1 MSDTSIAARIWNLCH
16 VLRDDGIVYHKYLS
30 ELTYLIFLKTAAE
43 TGAESALPEGCRWD
57 DLLGQPK
64 KGLLSFY
71 RKMLTKLGED
81 ADDENVRAIFSFPTT
96 VFSHD
101 ENLEKVVSGIQ
112 SLDWHSATKDGL
124 GTIYEALLER
134 NATEARSGAGQYF
147 TPRALVDSMVRL
159 LAPGPGDT
167 VQDPSAGTGGFLISA
182 HEFIREKVSR
192 KSYTATPPTFS
203 GIEIEHDTYRLCL
216 MNIFLHQ
223 MNGRIIHGDALTDD
237 AKGLGQANVVI
248 ANPPFGTTAGGARPR
263 RQDLPFP
270 TSNKQLL
277 FLQHIYL
284 SLAPGGRAAVVVPDN
299 VISDDGMAKKVR
311 DDLMDRCNLHTVL
324 RLPEGLF
331 YAASVKTNVLFF
343 SNDRNKARA
352 DDTWVYDLRSGM
364 PRFGRNRPLSVADL
378 RGFEAAYGSDPCG
391 KDRQKSTNPRWKKF
405 TRAEVAS
412 PSTSNSLSWL
422 HREEPEVLTVRPSRE
437 IVQEARQHLQAA
449 LGALD
454 EFADA
459 LSAAQADQGTIE

>member
-1 MSDTSIAARIWNLCH
+1 MSDTSIAARIWSLCH

-43 TGAESALPEGCRWD
+43 TGAESTLPEGCRWD
-57 DLLGQPK
+57 DLLDQPK

-71 RKMLTKLGED
+71 RKMLTRLGED

-101 ENLEKVVSGIQ
+101 ENLAKVVSGIQ

-124 GTIYEALLER
+124 GAIYEALLER

-147 TPRALVDSMVRL
+147 TPRTLVDSMVRL

-167 VQDPSAGTGGFLISA
+167 VQDPSVGTGGFLISA
-182 HEFIREKVSR
+182 HEFIRKKVSR

-203 GIEIEHDTYRLCL
+203 GMEIEHDTYRLCL

-223 MNGRIIHGDALTDD
+223 MDGQIIHGDALTDD
-237 AKGLGQANVVI
+237 AKGLGEANVVI

-299 VISDDGMAKKVR
+299 VISDDGMARKVR

-343 SNDRNKARA
+343 SNDRDKARA
-352 DDTWVYDLRSGM
+352 DDTWVYDFRSGM
-364 PRFGRNRPLSVADL
+364 PRFGRNRQLSVADL
-378 RGFEAAYGSDPCG
+378 RAFEAAYGSDPYG
-391 KDRQKSTNPRWKKF
+391 KDRPESTNPRWKKF

-412 PSTSNSLSWL
+412 PSTSCTLSWL
-422 HREEPEVLTVRPSRE
+422 HREEPEVLTVRPSGE
-437 IVQEARQHLQAA
+437 IVQEARRHLQDA

-454 EFADA
+454 EFGDA
-459 LSAAQADQGTIE
+459 LSAAQGMIQ